1 MDTAIK
7 SPLRRLARIRSN
19 NSNCRSLLLLFTR
32 SSLACRA
39 IFSISIKYLHACF
52 PFSVFFYDRKL
63 FCHIKGQSISYFIMT
78 SSVCLLPHFGEQRII
93 LLLYKVILFYSFF
106 DPCAEIYTLLL
117 RINEV
122 LQQRRPFSLLFR
134 LFYKLIHCSVF
145 FYFSILSKRRCE
157 KTA

>member
-1 MDTAIK
+1 
-7 SPLRRLARIRSN
+7 
-19 NSNCRSLLLLFTR
+19 
-32 SSLACRA
+32 
-39 IFSISIKYLHACF
+39 
-52 PFSVFFYDRKL
+52 
-63 FCHIKGQSISYFIMT
+63 MT

-122 LQQRRPFSLLFR
+122 LQQRRPFSHLFR

-145 FYFSILSKRRCE
+145 FYFS
-157 KTA
+157 